1 MLVTSRIM
9 KGMQVRSFFIA
20 FSLLV
25 LLLVTVGPGTQ
36 RVEAQTA
43 AEIQQEINSNNQ
55 KIADI
60 EKEIAAYQKQ
70 LATLGSQ
77 RATLA
82 TSIQSLDTQRKA
94 LTAKIKS
101 LQQQIAGLT
110 LELKKLDGQIATK
123 QQSIS
128 LNKRTIAQSLRDI
141 ALTDNASV
149 VENIFSSRNLTD
161 AWAAV
166 DASMALNEAL
176 RNHTRDLAYTKQLL
190 SSQQKEVT
198 TTQLKLV
205 FATNDLGTQKKAVDV
220 TVAEKNM
227 LLTQTKNQESAYQ
240 TLIKKKRAEQASFEA
255 ALFELSS
262 KLKSADN
269 SLTPSAG
276 KGILRWPVDKVVITQ
291 LFGKT
296 ADAGRLYASGT
307 HDGMDFGTPTGTT
320 IRAALSGT
328 VVEINQGTVQ
338 NCQYGKWV
346 LIRHANGLATLYAH
360 LSAISVAK
368 GQTVAT
374 GDAIGY
380 AGMTGYATGPH
391 LHFTVYNAS
400 SITFKN
406 YTCKSGPSVYIP
418 IAPPNGYLDPMKY
431 L

>member
-1 MLVTSRIM
+1 
-9 KGMQVRSFFIA
+9 MQIRSSFIA
-20 FSLLV
+20 FSLLA
-25 LLLVTVGPGTQ
+25 LLLGSFGPLTH

-43 AEIQQEINSNNQ
+43 TEIQQQIDEHNR

-60 EKEIAAYQKQ
+60 EKEIAVYQKQ
-70 LATLGSQ
+70 LTALGSQ
-77 RATLA
+77 HATLA

-94 LTAKIKS
+94 LTTKIKS
-101 LQQQIAGLT
+101 LQQQIGALT

-128 LNKRTIAQSLRDI
+128 LNKRTIAQSIRDI
-141 ALTDNASV
+141 ALMDSV
-149 VENIFSSRNLTD
+149 SLVEQMFSSRNLAD

-176 RNHTRDLAYTKQLL
+176 RDHTRDLAYAKQLL
-190 SSQQKEVT
+190 SNEQQQVTATQQKLVSAT
-198 TTQLKLV
+198 T
-205 FATNDLGTQKKAVDV
+205 DLGTQKKAVDV
-220 TVAEKNM
+220 TVAEKNK
-227 LLTQTKNQESAYQ
+227 LLTQTKSQESAYQ
-240 TLIKKKRAEQASFEA
+240 ALIKQKRAEEASFEA

-262 KLKSADN
+262 KLKAADN

-276 KGILRWPVDKVVITQ
+276 KGILRWPVDKVTITQ
-291 LFGKT
+291 LFGRT

-307 HDGMDFGTPTGTT
+307 HDGVDFGAPTGTAV
-320 IRAALSGT
+320 RAALGGT
-328 VVEINQGTVQ
+328 IMEVNQGAVQ

-346 LIRHANGLATLYAH
+346 IIKHANGLATLYAH
-360 LSAISVAK
+360 LSSISVSK
-368 GQTVAT
+368 GQTVGT
-374 GDAIGY
+374 GEAIGY
-380 AGMTGYATGPH
+380 VGMTGYATGPH

-406 YTCKSGPSVYIP
+406 YTCKSGPTVYIP